1 MRNPWRKL
9 GRNALSIFTA
19 VMTLIFAS
27 NQAGFAAV
35 ASLTWSSTTS
45 GSYQYSSISTS
56 DDGQKVIAV
65 SFSANE
71 KVMYSSNAGS
81 TWANIVPSRSTGTA
95 SNFNSV
101 AISGD
106 GTAAY
111 LVVYSGGPTT
121 GSKVYKT
128 TNFSTWTQLSVGNT
142 NAYYTVSTNQDGTVV
157 VIGNPSGV
165 LVSTDGG
172 STWPS
177 SSAFSAFGCDMS
189 SSGAKILCFGDGTL
203 RLSSDTGATWTSR
216 LPSGT
221 RYLEGDGAAI
231 SGNGSVIYTVYSDYG
246 GGLEGKSKVYKS
258 INDGVTWSEITAN
271 LPEAAITANTGG
283 RNYGIVDTSEN
294 GSVVLIGSR
303 GRSTLG
309 GTGYQT
315 GYLYLSD
322 DSGASWT
329 KQVNSTTTAWGGVTV
344 NQNGSK
350 MYAAPGQ
357 ESLVSG
363 AIRSAGLSIITPS
376 TVNSI
381 NLAGSTE
388 FATYRTPIQITV
400 NVSTAGRVTFLADN
414 KKIAGCINRA
424 TSGTSPNITA
434 TCSWSPTRRGPARL
448 TATLKPTDPLVT
460 NSSSSTLNIRVGNR
474 TLNR

>member
-1 MRNPWRKL
+1 
-9 GRNALSIFTA
+9 
-19 VMTLIFAS
+19 MTLILSS

-111 LVVYSGGPTT
+111 LVLSSGGPTT

-157 VIGNPSGV
+157 VIGNTAG
-165 LVSTDGG
+165 LQVSTDGG
-172 STWPS
+172 STWPR

-189 SSGAKILCFGDGTL
+189 GSGAKILCFGDGTL

-231 SGNGSVIYTVYSDYG
+231 SGDGSVIYTVYSDYG

-271 LPEAAITANTGG
+271 LPEAAINANTGG

-303 GRSTLG
+303 GRSILG

-322 DSGASWT
+322 DSGSTWT
-329 KQVNSTTTAWGGVTV
+329 KQINSTTTAWGGVTV

-357 ESLVSG
+357 EYSVSG
-363 AIRSAGLSIITPS
+363 AVRSAGLSIITPS

-400 NVSTAGRVTFLADN
+400 TVSSAGRVTFLADN

-474 TLNR
+474 TVNR

>member
-1 MRNPWRKL
+1 
-9 GRNALSIFTA
+9 
-19 VMTLIFAS
+19 
-27 NQAGFAAV
+27 
-35 ASLTWSSTTS
+35 
-45 GSYQYSSISTS
+45 
-56 DDGQKVIAV
+56 
-65 SFSANE
+65 
-71 KVMYSSNAGS
+71 
-81 TWANIVPSRSTGTA
+81 VPSRSTGTA
-95 SNFNSV
+95 FNFTSV

-111 LVVYSGGPTT
+111 FVFTSGGPGT
-121 GSKVYKT
+121 GSKVFKT

-142 NAYYTVSTNQDGTVV
+142 FSYYTVSTNQDGSVV
-157 VIGNPSGV
+157 VIGNTTG
-165 LVSTDGG
+165 LQVSTDGG

-177 SSAFSAFGCDMS
+177 SSAFSAYGCDMS
-189 SSGAKILCFGDGTL
+189 SSGTKILCFGDGTL

-231 SGNGSVIYTVYSDYG
+231 SGNGSVIYAVYSDYG

-258 INDGVTWSEITAN
+258 INDGVAWSDITAN

-294 GSVVLIGSR
+294 GSVILIGSR

-322 DSGASWT
+322 DSGSTWT
-329 KQVNSTTTAWGGVTV
+329 KQINSTTTAWGGVTV

-357 ESLVSG
+357 EYYVS
-363 AIRSAGLSIITPS
+363 APIRSAGLSIITPS

-381 NLAGSTE
+381 ALVGASQY
-388 FATYRTPIQITV
+388 ATFRIQIQITV
-400 NVSTAGRVTFLADN
+400 NVSSVGKVTFFADN
-414 KKIAGCINRA
+414 KKIAGCISKSTTGN
-424 TSGTSPNITA
+424 SPNITA
-434 TCSWSPTRRGPARL
+434 TCNWSPTRRGSTQL
-448 TATLKPTDPLVT
+448 TAILKPTDPLVT
-460 NSSSSTLNIRVGNR
+460 NSSSSILNIRVGNR

>member
-1 MRNPWRKL
+1 MRIGL
-9 GRNALSIFTA
+9 ISLLSTA
-19 VMTLIFAS
+19 VVLATGL
-27 NQAGFAAV
+27 NLPGNAAV

-45 GSYQYSSISTS
+45 GSYQFSGISTS

-71 KVMYSSNAGS
+71 RVMYSSNAGS
-81 TWANIVPSRSTGTA
+81 TWTNIVPSRSTGTA

-111 LVVYSGGPTT
+111 LVVSSGGPTT

-157 VIGNPSGV
+157 VIGNLSGV

-203 RLSSDTGATWTSR
+203 RLSSNTGATWTSR

-309 GTGYQT
+309 GVGYQT

-322 DSGASWT
+322 DSGSTWT
-329 KQVNSTTTAWGGVTV
+329 KQTNSTTTAWGGVTV

-357 ESLVSG
+357 EYYVASAV
-363 AIRSAGLSIITPS
+363 RSAGIEIITPS

-381 NLAGSTE
+381 ALAGGSQ
-388 FATYRTPIQITV
+388 FAIFRTQIQISV
-400 NVSTAGRVTFLADN
+400 NVSSPGKVTFFADS
-414 KKIAGCINRA
+414 KKIAGCINKS
-424 TSGTSPNITA
+424 TTGSSPNITA
-434 TCSWSPTRRGPARL
+434 TCNWSPARRGSTKL

-460 NSSSSTLNIRVGNR
+460 NSTSSVLNIRIGNR
-474 TLNR
+474 TIIR